1 MTAPTTSAGSRS
13 AARTSS
19 KAPEPQATST
29 ITYVLDTS
37 VLLSDPSALRAFE
50 EHDLVLPLPV
60 ISELEAKRN
69 HPELGWAARQ
79 VLHKLEALR
88 VEYGKLTEPVPV
100 NDDGGTLRV
109 EMNHRDLAS
118 LPIGLRRESND
129 CRILAVAANLAAEG
143 AEVVLV
149 SKDLPLRLNASVAG
163 IAAEDYRRRKAVDT
177 GWTGLV
183 ELEVQS
189 SVVDNLFDE
198 RSLDAAD
205 DLEPVRDLPAN
216 TGLVLSAGSQSAL
229 ARLGADKRV
238 HLVPP
243 DRSLFGVTGRSAE
256 QRIALDLLADPS
268 VGVVSLGGP
277 AGTGKTVLALAAGLE
292 AVLERRTHRKIIV
305 FRPLYAVG
313 GQDLGYL
320 PGSQDEKMEPW
331 ALAVMDALESF
342 ADQEVIA
349 EIKARGLIEI
359 APLTHIRGRTL
370 SGSWVIIDEVQNIE
384 RTVLLAALSRL
395 AADSRAICCW
405 DIAQRDNLHVGRHD
419 GIASVVDGLRG
430 HPLFGHVTLTRAE
443 RSPVAALASRLL
455 EEGTDF

>member
-1 MTAPTTSAGSRS
+1 
-13 AARTSS
+13 
-19 KAPEPQATST
+19 
-29 ITYVLDTS
+29 
-37 VLLSDPSALRAFE
+37 LRAFE
-50 EHDLVLPLPV
+50 EHDIVLPLPV
-60 ISELEAKRN
+60 INELEAKRH

-79 VLHKLEALR
+79 VLQRLEGLR
-88 VEYGKLTEPVPV
+88 VEYGQLTEPVPIT
-100 NDDGGTLRV
+100 DAGGTVRV
-109 EMNHRDLAS
+109 EMNHRDLEG
-118 LPIGLRRESND
+118 LPAGLRRDSHD
-129 CRILAVAANLAAEG
+129 SRILAVAANLASEG
-143 AEVVLV
+143 IDVVLV

-163 IAAEDYRRRKAVDT
+163 LAAEDYRRRHAVDD

-183 ELEVQS
+183 ELDVPS
-189 SVVDNLFDE
+189 RLVNSLFDE
-198 RSLDAAD
+198 RALDATG
-205 DLEPVRDLPAN
+205 DLEAIRDLPAN
-216 TGLVLSAGSQSAL
+216 TGLVLAAGSQSAL
-229 ARLGADKRV
+229 ARIGADKRV

-268 VGVVSLGGP
+268 VGIVSLGGP

-292 AVLERRTHRKIIV
+292 AVLERRTHRKVIV

-342 ADQEVIA
+342 AHREVI
-349 EIKARGLIEI
+349 EEVKARGLIEI

-370 SGSWVIIDEVQNIE
+370 TGSWVIIDEVQNIE

-395 AADSRAICCW
+395 AADSRAVCCW

-419 GIASVVDGLRG
+419 GIASVVEGLRG

-443 RSPVAALASRLL
+443 RSPIAALASRLL
-455 EEGTDF
+455 EEASDF

>member
-1 MTAPTTSAGSRS
+1 
-13 AARTSS
+13 
-19 KAPEPQATST
+19 
-29 ITYVLDTS
+29 VLDTS
-37 VLLSDPSALRAFE
+37 VLLSDPAALRAFE

-60 ISELEAKRN
+60 ISELEAKRH
-69 HPELGWAARQ
+69 HPELGWAARH
-79 VLHKLEALR
+79 VLQRLEQLR
-88 VEYGKLTEPVPV
+88 VEYGQLTEAVPV
-100 NDDGGTLRV
+100 NDSGGTLRV
-109 EMNHRDLAS
+109 EMNHRDLAA
-118 LPIGLRRESND
+118 LPAGLRRDGND
-129 CRILAVAANLAAEG
+129 SRILAVAANLAADG
-143 AEVVLV
+143 MDVVLV

-163 IAAEDYRRRKAVDT
+163 IAAQDYRRRQAVDA
-177 GWTGLV
+177 GWTGMV
-183 ELEVQS
+183 ELDVAS
-189 SVVDNLFDE
+189 TTVDDLFE
-198 RSLDAAD
+198 LRTLEASD
-205 DLEPVRDLPAN
+205 DLESVRDLPVN
-216 TGLVLSAGSQSAL
+216 TGMVLSAGSQSAL

-243 DRSLFGVTGRSAE
+243 DRQLFGVTGRSAE

-342 ADQEVIA
+342 AHREVIE

-370 SGSWVIIDEVQNIE
+370 TGSWVIIDEVQNIE

-395 AADSRAICCW
+395 AADSRAVCCW

-430 HPLFGHVTLTRAE
+430 HPIFGHVTLTRAE

-455 EEGTDF
+455 EEATDF

>member
-1 MTAPTTSAGSRS
+1 MTALTSQ
-13 AARTSS
+13 T
-19 KAPEPQATST
+19 PAT
-29 ITYVLDTS
+29 TYVLDTS
-37 VLLSDPSALRAFE
+37 VLLSDPAALRAFE

-60 ISELEAKRN
+60 ISELEAKRH
-69 HPELGWAARQ
+69 HPELGWAARH
-79 VLHKLEALR
+79 VLQRLEELR
-88 VEYGKLTEPVPV
+88 VEYGQLTEAVPI
-100 NDDGGTLRV
+100 NEAGGTLRV

-118 LPIGLRRESND
+118 LPAGLRRDSSD
-129 CRILAVAANLAAEG
+129 SRILAVAANLAADG
-143 AEVVLV
+143 MDVVLV

-163 IAAEDYRRRKAVDT
+163 IAAQDYRRRQAVDA

-183 ELEVQS
+183 ELEVS
-189 SVVDNLFDE
+189 SGLVDDLFE
-198 RSLDAAD
+198 LRALDAAD
-205 DLEPVRDLPAN
+205 DLEEVRDLPVN

-342 ADQEVIA
+342 AHREVIA
-349 EIKARGLIEI
+349 EIKARALIEI

-370 SGSWVIIDEVQNIE
+370 TGAWVIIDEVQNIE

-395 AADSRAICCW
+395 AADSRAVCCW

-455 EEGTDF
+455 EEATDF

>member
-1 MTAPTTSAGSRS
+1 MTVLTSRS
-13 AARTSS
+13 AT
-19 KAPEPQATST
+19 
-29 ITYVLDTS
+29 TYVLDTS
-37 VLLSDPSALRAFE
+37 VLLSDPAALRAFE
-50 EHDLVLPLPV
+50 EHDLVLPFPV
-60 ISELEAKRN
+60 ISELEAKRH
-69 HPELGWAARQ
+69 HPELGWAARH
-79 VLHKLEALR
+79 VLQRLEELR
-88 VEYGKLTEPVPV
+88 VEYGQLTEAVPI
-100 NDDGGTLRV
+100 NEAGGTLRV
-109 EMNHRDLAS
+109 EMNHRDQAT
-118 LPIGLRRESND
+118 LPPGLRRDSSD
-129 CRILAVAANLAAEG
+129 SRILAVAANLAEEG
-143 AEVVLV
+143 MDVVLV

-163 IAAEDYRRRKAVDT
+163 IAAQDYRRRQAVDA
-177 GWTGLV
+177 GWTGMV
-183 ELEVQS
+183 ELEVTS
-189 SVVDNLFDE
+189 SMVDELFDN
-198 RSLDAAD
+198 RSLDTAD
-205 DLEPVRDLPAN
+205 GLEQVRDLPVN

-229 ARLGADKRV
+229 GRLGADKRV
-238 HLVPP
+238 HLVQP
-243 DRSLFGVTGRSAE
+243 DRQLFGVAGRSAE

-342 ADQEVIA
+342 AHREVIE

-370 SGSWVIIDEVQNIE
+370 TGAWVIIDEVQNIE

-395 AADSRAICCW
+395 AADSRAVCCW

-430 HPLFGHVTLTRAE
+430 HPIFGHVTLTRAE

-455 EEGTDF
+455 EEATDF

>member
-1 MTAPTTSAGSRS
+1 VTALRSRS
-13 AARTSS
+13 TR
-19 KAPEPQATST
+19 APST
-29 ITYVLDTS
+29 TYVLDTS

-69 HPELGWAARQ
+69 HPELGWAARH
-79 VLHKLEALR
+79 VLRRLETLR
-88 VEYGKLTEPVPV
+88 VEYGQLTEAVPV
-100 NDDGGTLRV
+100 NDAGGTLRV
-109 EMNHRDLAS
+109 EMNHRDLAG
-118 LPIGLRRESND
+118 LPAGLRRDSND
-129 CRILAVAANLAAEG
+129 CRILAVAANLAAENTD
-143 AEVVLV
+143 VVLV

-163 IAAEDYRRRKAVDT
+163 IAAQDYRRRQAIDA

-183 ELEVQS
+183 ELDVQS
-189 SVVDNLFDE
+189 SVVDGLFDR

-205 DLEPVRDLPAN
+205 ELPEACDLPVN

-268 VGVVSLGGP
+268 VGIVSLGGP

-292 AVLERRTHRKIIV
+292 AVLERRSHRKIIV

-342 ADQEVIA
+342 AHREVIA

-370 SGSWVIIDEVQNIE
+370 TGAWVIIDEVQNIE

-395 AADSRAICCW
+395 AADSRAVCCW

-430 HPLFGHVTLTRAE
+430 HPLFGHVTLTRTE

-455 EEGTDF
+455 EEASDF

>member
-1 MTAPTTSAGSRS
+1 VKGSARKPRSRS
-13 AARTSS
+13 GSS
-19 KAPEPQATST
+19 PVTF
-29 ITYVLDTS
+29 VLDTS
-37 VLLSDPSALRAFE
+37 VLLSDPSALHAFE
-50 EHDLVLPLPV
+50 EHDVVLPLPV
-60 ISELEAKRN
+60 ISELEGKRN
-69 HPELGWAARQ
+69 HPELGWAARK
-79 VLHKLEALR
+79 VLQRLEALR
-88 VEYGKLTEPVPV
+88 VEHGRLTAPVPV
-100 NDDGGTLRV
+100 TEAGGTLRV
-109 EMNHRDLAS
+109 EMNHRDLTA
-118 LPIGLRRESND
+118 LPAGLRRDTND
-129 CRILAVAANLAAEG
+129 ARILAVAANLAAEG
-143 AEVVLV
+143 ATVTLV

-163 IAAEDYRRRKAVDT
+163 ITADDYRRRQAVDA

-183 ELEVQS
+183 ELEVS
-189 SVVDNLFDE
+189 GATVDRLFDE
-198 RSLDAAD
+198 RSLDTTESLVEA
-205 DLEPVRDLPAN
+205 RDLPVN
-216 TGLVLSAGSQSAL
+216 TGLVLAAGGSQSAL
-229 ARLGADKRV
+229 GRLGVDKRV

-342 ADQEVIA
+342 AHREVI
-349 EIKARGLIEI
+349 EEVKARGLIEI

-370 SGSWVIIDEVQNIE
+370 SGAWVIIDEVQNIE

-395 AADSRAICCW
+395 AVDSRAVCCW

-430 HPLFGHVTLTRAE
+430 HPLFGHVTLSRAE
-443 RSPVAALASRLL
+443 RSPVAALATRLL
-455 EEGTDF
+455 EEDTDF

>member
-1 MTAPTTSAGSRS
+1 MTALTAQ
-13 AARTSS
+13 
-19 KAPEPQATST
+19 APAT
-29 ITYVLDTS
+29 TYVLDTS
-37 VLLSDPSALRAFE
+37 VLLSDPAALRAFE

-60 ISELEAKRN
+60 ISELEAKRH
-69 HPELGWAARQ
+69 HPELGWAARH
-79 VLHKLEALR
+79 VLQRLEQLR
-88 VEYGKLTEPVPV
+88 VEYGQLTEAVPI
-100 NDDGGTLRV
+100 NEAGGTLRV
-109 EMNHRDLAS
+109 EMNHRDLAA
-118 LPIGLRRESND
+118 LPAGLRRDSSD
-129 CRILAVAANLAAEG
+129 SRILAVAANLAADG
-143 AEVVLV
+143 MDVVLV

-163 IAAEDYRRRKAVDT
+163 IAAQDYRRRQAVDA

-183 ELEVQS
+183 ELEVS
-189 SVVDNLFDE
+189 SGLVDDLFE
-198 RSLDAAD
+198 LRALDAAD
-205 DLEPVRDLPAN
+205 DLEEVRDLPVN

-342 ADQEVIA
+342 AHREVIA

-370 SGSWVIIDEVQNIE
+370 TGAWVIIDEVQNIE

-395 AADSRAICCW
+395 AADSRAVCCW

-455 EEGTDF
+455 EEATDF

>member
-1 MTAPTTSAGSRS
+1 MTRRRSVTAATATTF
-13 AARTSS
+13 
-19 KAPEPQATST
+19 
-29 ITYVLDTS
+29 VLDTS

-50 EHDLVLPLPV
+50 EHDVVLPLPV

-79 VLHKLEALR
+79 VLQRLEALR
-88 VEYGKLTEPVPV
+88 VEHGQLTEPVPV
-100 NDDGGTLRV
+100 NDSGGTLRV
-109 EMNHRDLAS
+109 EMNHRDLAA
-118 LPIGLRRESND
+118 LPAGLRRDTND
-129 CRILAVAANLAAEG
+129 CRILAVAANLAGEG
-143 AEVVLV
+143 LDVALV

-163 IAAEDYRRRKAVDT
+163 IAAEDYRRRHAVDST
-177 GWTGLV
+177 WSGLV
-183 ELEVQS
+183 ELEVMS
-189 SVVDNLFDE
+189 HVVDSLFDE

-205 DLEPVRDLPAN
+205 ELEEVRDLPVN

-268 VGVVSLGGP
+268 VGIVSLGGP

-342 ADQEVIA
+342 AHREVIA

-370 SGSWVIIDEVQNIE
+370 TGAWVIIDEVQNIE

-395 AADSRAICCW
+395 AADSRAVCCW

-455 EEGTDF
+455 EEVTDF

>member
-1 MTAPTTSAGSRS
+1 VTAAKVSDRKPIPVTF
-13 AARTSS
+13 
-19 KAPEPQATST
+19 
-29 ITYVLDTS
+29 VLDTS
-37 VLLSDPSALRAFE
+37 VLLSDPSALHAFE
-50 EHDLVLPLPV
+50 EHDIVLPLPV
-60 ISELEAKRN
+60 ISELEGKRN
-69 HPELGWAARQ
+69 HPELGWAARK
-79 VLHKLEALR
+79 VLQRLEALR
-88 VEYGKLTEPVPV
+88 VEHGQLTEPVPV
-100 NDDGGTLRV
+100 TEAGGTLRV
-109 EMNHRDLAS
+109 EMNHRDLAA
-118 LPIGLRRESND
+118 LPAGLRRDTND
-129 CRILAVAANLAAEG
+129 ARILAVAANLAADG
-143 AEVVLV
+143 NAVTLV

-163 IAAEDYRRRKAVDT
+163 ITADDYRRRQAVDA

-183 ELEVQS
+183 ELEVPS
-189 SVVDNLFDE
+189 ATVDRLFDE
-198 RSLDAAD
+198 RSLDTTDGDLTAA
-205 DLEPVRDLPAN
+205 LVEARDLPVN
-216 TGLVLSAGSQSAL
+216 TGLVLTAGGSQSAL
-229 ARLGADKRV
+229 GRLGADKRI

-342 ADQEVIA
+342 VHREVI
-349 EIKARGLIEI
+349 EEVKARNLIEI

-370 SGSWVIIDEVQNIE
+370 SGAWVVIDEVQNIE

-395 AADSRAICCW
+395 AADSRAVCCW

-430 HPLFGHVTLTRAE
+430 HPLFGHVTLSRAE

-455 EEGTDF
+455 EEDTDF

>member
-1 MTAPTTSAGSRS
+1 VTALTPASGTSRS
-13 AARTSS
+13 A
-19 KAPEPQATST
+19 ST
-29 ITYVLDTS
+29 ITYVVDTS
-37 VLLSDPSALRAFE
+37 VLLSDPSAMRAFE
-50 EHDLVLPLPV
+50 EHELVLPLPV

-88 VEYGKLTEPVPV
+88 VEHGKLTESVPV
-100 NDDGGTLRV
+100 NDSGGTMRV
-109 EMNHRDLAS
+109 EMNHRDLMA
-118 LPIGLRRESND
+118 LPVGLRRDSND

-143 AEVVLV
+143 NRVVLV

-163 IAAEDYRRRKAVDT
+163 IEAEDYRRRKAVET

-183 ELEVQS
+183 ELDVPSE
-189 SVVDNLFDE
+189 VVDNLFDE

-205 DLEPVRDLPAN
+205 DLEEVRDLPVN

-238 HLVPP
+238 HLVQP

-268 VGVVSLGGP
+268 VGIVSLGGP

-292 AVLERRTHRKIIV
+292 AVLERRTHRKIII

-320 PGSQDEKMEPW
+320 PGSQEEKMEPW

-342 ADQEVIA
+342 VHPEVIA

-370 SGSWVIIDEVQNIE
+370 SSSWVVIDEVQNIE

-395 AADSRAICCW
+395 AADSRVVCCW

>member
-1 MTAPTTSAGSRS
+1 MTVLSSRS
-13 AARTSS
+13 S
-19 KAPEPQATST
+19 AT
-29 ITYVLDTS
+29 TYVLDTS
-37 VLLSDPSALRAFE
+37 VLLSDPAALRAFE

-60 ISELEAKRN
+60 ISELEAKRH
-69 HPELGWAARQ
+69 HPELGWAARH
-79 VLHKLEALR
+79 VLQRLEELR
-88 VEYGKLTEPVPV
+88 VEYGQLTEAVPI
-100 NDDGGTLRV
+100 NDAGGTLRV
-109 EMNHRDLAS
+109 EMNHRDMGA
-118 LPIGLRRESND
+118 LPAGLRRDSSD
-129 CRILAVAANLAAEG
+129 SRILAVAANLATDG
-143 AEVVLV
+143 MDVVLV

-163 IAAEDYRRRKAVDT
+163 ISAQDYRRRQAVDA
-177 GWTGLV
+177 GWTGMV
-183 ELEVQS
+183 ELDVAS
-189 SVVDNLFDE
+189 TTVDDLFDM
-198 RSLDAAD
+198 RTLDAAD
-205 DLEPVRDLPAN
+205 DLEPVRDLPVN

-243 DRSLFGVTGRSAE
+243 DRQLFGVTGRSAE

-292 AVLERRTHRKIIV
+292 AVMERRTHRKIIV

-342 ADQEVIA
+342 AHREVIE

-370 SGSWVIIDEVQNIE
+370 TGAWVIIDEVQNIE

-395 AADSRAICCW
+395 AADSRAVCCW

-430 HPLFGHVTLTRAE
+430 HPIFGHITLTRAE

-455 EEGTDF
+455 EEAADF

>member
-1 MTAPTTSAGSRS
+1 MTALTPASGTSP
-13 AARTSS
+13 AAR
-19 KAPEPQATST
+19 ST
-29 ITYVLDTS
+29 TTYVVDTS
-37 VLLSDPSALRAFE
+37 VLLSDPSAMRAFE
-50 EHDLVLPLPV
+50 EHELVLPLPV

-88 VEYGKLTEPVPV
+88 VEHGKLTESVPV
-100 NDDGGTLRV
+100 NDSGGTMRV
-109 EMNHRDLAS
+109 EMNHRDLMA
-118 LPIGLRRESND
+118 LPVGLRRESND

-143 AEVVLV
+143 NKVILV

-163 IAAEDYRRRKAVDT
+163 IEAEDYRRRKAVDT

-183 ELEVQS
+183 ELDVS
-189 SVVDNLFDE
+189 SEVVDNLFDE

-205 DLEPVRDLPAN
+205 DLEEVRDLPAN

-238 HLVPP
+238 HLVQP

-268 VGVVSLGGP
+268 VGIVSLGGP

-292 AVLERRTHRKIIV
+292 AVLERRTHRKIII

-342 ADQEVIA
+342 VHREVIA
-349 EIKARGLIEI
+349 EVKARGLIEI

-395 AADSRAICCW
+395 AADSRVVCCW

>member
-1 MTAPTTSAGSRS
+1 MTAAQAP
-13 AARTSS
+13 RTDC
-19 KAPEPQATST
+19 

-37 VLLSDPSALRAFE
+37 VLLSDPAALHAFE
-50 EHDLVLPLPV
+50 EHDIVLPLPV
-60 ISELEAKRN
+60 ISELEGKRN
-69 HPELGWAARQ
+69 HPELGWAARR
-79 VLHKLEALR
+79 VLHRLEALR
-88 VEYGKLTEPVPV
+88 VEHGNLTEPVPV
-100 NDDGGTLRV
+100 TEAGGTLRV
-109 EMNHRDLAS
+109 EMNHRDLEA
-118 LPIGLRRESND
+118 LPAGLRRDTSD
-129 CRILAVAANLAAEG
+129 ARILAVAANLAAEG
-143 AEVVLV
+143 QRIILV

-163 IAAEDYRRRKAVDT
+163 ITADDYRRRQASDT

-183 ELEVQS
+183 ELDVAS
-189 SVVDNLFDE
+189 GIVDQLFDE
-198 RSLDAAD
+198 RYVDASDVEGAAE
-205 DLEPVRDLPAN
+205 LPVN
-216 TGLVLSAGSQSAL
+216 TGLVLSAGGSQSAL
-229 ARLGADKRV
+229 GRLTADKRV
-238 HLVPP
+238 HLVQP
-243 DRSLFGVTGRSAE
+243 DRSLFGVYGRSAE
-256 QRIALDLLADPS
+256 QRIALDLLADPE

-342 ADQEVIA
+342 AHPEVIA

-395 AADSRAICCW
+395 AADSRAVCCW

-430 HPLFGHVTLTRAE
+430 HPLFGHVTLSRAE

-455 EEGTDF
+455 DEDVEF